1 MTGLTM
7 GKPEKSVWVKW
18 QKISLLSLYTQ
29 EEKKISVLYP
39 REKQAPWKGRNIM
52 STSRERQKQIK
63 KIKDQDIDYSDI
75 PELNEEWFKK
85 ARIVMPKKKKAISLR
100 LDQDIFEWF
109 KSQGKGYQTKINA
122 ILRAYMNAH
131 HT

>member
-1 MTGLTM
+1 
-7 GKPEKSVWVKW
+7 
-18 QKISLLSLYTQ
+18 
-29 EEKKISVLYP
+29 
-39 REKQAPWKGRNIM
+39 M

>member
-1 MTGLTM
+1 M